1 MTAHLDRMIH
11 CSGFAMMQRHGG
23 HNDLQLGRKI
33 LFCKVAELE
42 HLGN

>member
-1 MTAHLDRMIH
+1 
-11 CSGFAMMQRHGG
+11 MMQRHGG